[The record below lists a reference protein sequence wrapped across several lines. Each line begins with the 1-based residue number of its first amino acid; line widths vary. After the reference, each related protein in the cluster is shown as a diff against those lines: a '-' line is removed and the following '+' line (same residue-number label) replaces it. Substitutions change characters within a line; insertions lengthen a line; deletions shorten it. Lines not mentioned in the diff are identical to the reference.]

1 MSVIINLKELFP
13 TDSQSEVA
21 SKFNFNFNQLLSLGV
36 GQVGPIGPIGSTGS
50 AGPIGPIGPI
60 GPAGS
65 YIYSQS
71 TSGGSPTGII
81 PIGVED
87 GDVLISSDTIWQR
100 NTSGTSGWTEVV
112 NFNDLVQSALTS
124 NSSPLI
130 QIQPGSRIVKP
141 RITNGIDLTN
151 SATATDPNYSQP
163 GLPTNYQTVLY
174 NFNEANT
181 YSIKNNAGIITVQ
194 SNGRIKLGFDASLVS
209 LVTSTISYFS
219 PHGLSTGD
227 YVTYSNEGLTTIGGL
242 TDYTGYFVYVVGPVD
257 VKLSETYADAIA
269 GNTITF
275 TSVPGS
281 SENHS
286 LITALPDPEYVFPQT
301 ANLMLYSFFDASGT
315 ESREF
320 ATTLKGYR
328 HQLELGSV
336 DAIPSAYD
344 GTSSYNYL
352 ISPSFENLRIKRYRL
367 SGDPAWNPDN
377 PGQYYLRAEY
387 NLSSNGYDATN
398 PEDFSPRRNSEH
410 IWLINKGETD
420 PDDARTFEMRFTNRN
435 ITQFS
440 DATLGSDID
449 GLVFK
454 RNVALNDL
462 NTSMFG
468 IGYKN
473 GGNNIIGV
481 NSSADIDTFDFY
493 NLKINLS
500 SATSEASL
508 SINGSDDLVI
518 EHSDN
523 TKQIR
528 LNNAVKVK
536 GDRLN
541 AGLPFASTSF
551 ASSDVNTLDHYA
563 EGVLGSDS
571 THTGRLVIIRNG
583 SPIEVTSAA
592 PGLITYSRYTYT
604 RIGRQVTIEFTASI
618 DLNNWPADG
627 GGMIYGAIGLK
638 LPFSLG
644 VDHSRIGI
652 NVYDASSTPY
662 VIPPS
667 PLPLSDETT
676 YANYV
681 GMAVPI
687 NGLGSTELYLYLYS
701 PHTLPADTGTSP
713 ANQFNR
719 YILFNR
725 DARNPKDLGASS
737 GAKWADSC
745 VITASGTYFTTT

>member
-71 TSGGSPTGII
+71 TSGGIPTGII

-151 SATATDPNYSQP
+151 SATTTDPNYIQP

-209 LVTSTISYFS
+209 LVASTISYFS

-281 SENHS
+281 SETHS

-398 PEDFSPRRNSEH
+398 PDDFSPRRNSEH
-410 IWLINKGETD
+410 IWLINKGEAD

-449 GLVFK
+449 GLLFK
-454 RNVALNDL
+454 RNVAINDL

-468 IGYKN
+468 IGYKAN
-473 GGNNIIGV
+473 GNNIIGV
-481 NSSADIDTFDFY
+481 EASSDIDTFDFH
-493 NLKINLS
+493 NV
-500 SATSEASL
+500 
-508 SINGSDDLVI
+508 SINISDAITWIEMYLDGSSDLVI
-518 EHSDN
+518 EHTDN

-528 LNNAVKVK
+528 LNDAIKVK

-571 THTGRLVIIRNG
+571 THTGRLQMEVNG
-583 SPIEVTSAA
+583 SYLVDANTFS
-592 PGLITYSRYTYT
+592 GFITYSRYHYT
-604 RIGRQVTIEFTASI
+604 RIGRAVTVQATVVLNL
-618 DLNNWPADG
+618 DLWPADG
-627 GGMIYGAIGLK
+627 GGLLYGGLA
-638 LPFSLG
+638 FSLPYASG
-644 VDHSRIGI
+644 VDNSHLNFYSYASGNTPAFLPGSGPSLISPS
-652 NVYDASSTPY
+652 VYGNQHGFAAISNTTSYAPIYVFLNTELSAVYTDPIIMTNNLYYKYERYIRRPQGYNFLLSISTY
-662 VIPPS
+662 
-667 PLPLSDETT
+667 
-676 YANYV
+676 
-681 GMAVPI
+681 
-687 NGLGSTELYLYLYS
+687 GSTAL
-701 PHTLPADTGTSP
+701 TL
-713 ANQFNR
+713 N
-719 YILFNR
+719 
-725 DARNPKDLGASS
+725 
-737 GAKWADSC
+737 
-745 VITASGTYFTTT
+745 GTYFTTT